1 MKYLVFV
8 LFFFSLSAS
17 GESAEECAQMAR
29 TDDRLACFDQ
39 LFPSQSD
46 SKKQTEKLEKQV
58 VEPTAAKMES
68 REKMSAKGSVA
79 SAEADDS
86 RDALIKNRKT
96 TKEAK
101 GDKAKGFSLGK
112 MFSRDTQYDL
122 TTTIKSLKAGNSQKM
137 VFLLANNEIWLQ
149 NAPRTL
155 PFREGDTV
163 IIKSGLFGGYI
174 MRSDRGTSTRVRR
187 IK

>member
-39 LFPSQSD
+39 LFPSESD
-46 SKKQTEKLEKQV
+46 SKNQTEILEEQV
-58 VEPTAAKMES
+58 VAPTAVKMEG
-68 REKMSAKGSVA
+68 RKKMADKGSMG
-79 SAEADDS
+79 SAEAKNS
-86 RDALIKNRKT
+86 RDLLLKNKKT
-96 TKEAK
+96 AK
-101 GDKAKGFSLGK
+101 PENNDLKGFSLGK
-112 MFSRDTQYDL
+112 IFSRNTQHDI
-122 TTTIKSLKAGNSQKM
+122 TTTIKALKAGNSQKM
-137 VFLLANNEIWLQ
+137 VFLLENDEIWLQ

-163 IIKSGLFGGYI
+163 TLKSGFFGGFI
-174 MRSDRGTSTRVRR
+174 MRSEGGTSTRVQRVQ
-187 IK
+187 